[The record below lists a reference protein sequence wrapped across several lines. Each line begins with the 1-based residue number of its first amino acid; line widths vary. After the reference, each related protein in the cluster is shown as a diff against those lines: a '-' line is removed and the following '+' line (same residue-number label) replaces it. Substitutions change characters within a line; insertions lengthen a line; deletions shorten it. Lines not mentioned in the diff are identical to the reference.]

1 MIHTAL
7 KFVGRS
13 IAQLI
18 GLFGSTC
25 EQSLDD
31 RPQID
36 GSEFVGDHNFRTDR
50 MDCGTDAYG
59 WYEDDL

>member
-7 KFVGRS
+7 KLVGRS
-13 IAQLI
+13 IAQVI
-18 GLFGSTC
+18 GLLASTC

-31 RPQID
+31 RPQTD
-36 GSEFVGDHNFRTDR
+36 GSKLLGDYNFRTGR